1 MSAILSIK
9 DLTKTFTLYQLGEK
23 QIQGCQHVSFDL
35 QPGGFIG
42 ITGRSGVGKSTVLKC
57 IYRTYIPCCGK
68 IIFRSE
74 QFGEV
79 DLASALEQ
87 VIIAI
92 RSREIGYVSQ
102 FLNVLPR
109 VTAKEIVEQ
118 ALVESDN
125 SRENYSA
132 EAEDILDH
140 FHLPEN
146 LWDTY
151 PNTFSGGERLRLNL
165 ARAMVKRPR
174 LLLLDEPTAS
184 LDEDSKVSV
193 KVMIE
198 QLKASGTSMIGIFHD
213 LDFMKSVVD
222 THYSMVGGVITSETV
237 VSGS

>member
-1 MSAILSIK
+1 MNSILSIK
-9 DLTKTFTLYQLGEK
+9 DLTKTFTLHQLSKK
-23 QIQGCQHVSFDL
+23 QIRGCQHVSFDL
-35 QPGGFIG
+35 PQGEFIG

-57 IYRTYIPCCGK
+57 LYRTYIPCNGQ
-68 IIFRSE
+68 ILFQSSE
-74 QFGEV
+74 FGEI
-79 DLASALEQ
+79 DLATARDQ

-92 RSREIGYVSQ
+92 RSKEIGYVSQ

-125 SRENYSA
+125 SKNTYSQ
-132 EAEDILDH
+132 EAEQILAH

-165 ARAMVKRPR
+165 AKAMVKRPR

-184 LDEDSKVSV
+184 LDEGSKESV
-193 KVMIE
+193 KQMIE
-198 QLKASGTSMIGIFHD
+198 ELKRAGTSMIGIFHD

-222 THYSMVGGVITSETV
+222 THYSMVDGVITSETV
-237 VSGS
+237 VS